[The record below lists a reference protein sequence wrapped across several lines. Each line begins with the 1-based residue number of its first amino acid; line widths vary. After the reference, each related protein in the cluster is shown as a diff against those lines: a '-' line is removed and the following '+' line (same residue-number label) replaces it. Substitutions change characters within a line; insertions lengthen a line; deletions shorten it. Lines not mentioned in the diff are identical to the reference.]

1 MRHHGEGYVDGIDYD
16 HGLYRELSPAQI
28 AFSLLLKGYRPPVVG
43 PEGFHYAELGA
54 GHADT
59 SSLLAAVYPHA
70 GFDAVDINAS
80 HIAAAHRFAKD
91 ACPGN
96 LRLLEES
103 FAEFAKRSDAAYDII
118 ALHGVWSWVSAET
131 RAILLDI
138 VGRTLKPGG
147 VLFLSYN
154 ALPGK
159 AAQMDIRKILLEHSL
174 AGTGDWP
181 DRIGKAL
188 SFVERVVQ
196 QGARDR
202 PETAGLVAEVERL
215 KQRSA
220 NYIAH
225 EYLNRD
231 WTAFYAGDVAREL
244 TKAKLSYAAPGLM
257 SDELGIMAL
266 PAESSALTEEADPVY
281 RETLRDI
288 LMNRGFRRD
297 LFVKGAE
304 RLSARERSEWLGAM
318 RFALLV
324 PPGDMPRAIVT
335 SGGRLQLQKALAEP
349 LIAALD
355 EGPRRLDELAA
366 MPSLAEH
373 GWQAILQGL
382 TLMIGTSHVAPALD
396 EADEAAC
403 LDSVARFN
411 AVVLEHGRMG
421 GELRHLA
428 SPVLGNGVA
437 VTKLDALFLL
447 ARSRGVDPVAFASDQ
462 LSALGQTI
470 GDRTGKPLSADQ
482 RIALLREHERSF
494 STTRLPMLRKHRI
507 A

>member
-1 MRHHGEGYVDGIDYD
+1 
-16 HGLYRELSPAQI
+16 
-28 AFSLLLKGYRPPVVG
+28 
-43 PEGFHYAELGA
+43 
-54 GHADT
+54 
-59 SSLLAAVYPHA
+59 
-70 GFDAVDINAS
+70 
-80 HIAAAHRFAKD
+80 
-91 ACPGN
+91 
-96 LRLLEES
+96 
-103 FAEFAKRSDAAYDII
+103 
-118 ALHGVWSWVSAET
+118 
-131 RAILLDI
+131 
-138 VGRTLKPGG
+138 
-147 VLFLSYN
+147 
-154 ALPGK
+154 
-159 AAQMDIRKILLEHSL
+159 
-174 AGTGDWP
+174 
-181 DRIGKAL
+181 
-188 SFVERVVQ
+188 VQ

-202 PETAGLVAEVERL
+202 PETAGLIAEVERL
-215 KQRSA
+215 KRRSA

-244 TKAKLSYAAPGLM
+244 TKARLSYAACGLM

-318 RFALLV
+318 RFALLA
-324 PPGDMPRAIVT
+324 PPGDMPQAIVL

-366 MPSLAEH
+366 MPSLAAH

-396 EADEAAC
+396 EAEEAAC

-411 AVVLEHGRMG
+411 AVVLEHNRMG
-421 GELRHLA
+421 GELRSLA

-447 ARSRGVDPVAFASDQ
+447 ARSRGVDPVAFASDE

-470 GDRTGKPLSADQ
+470 GDGSGKPLSAD
-482 RIALLREHERSF
+482 RSIALLREHEQSF
-494 STTRLPMLRKHRI
+494 STTRLPMLRKYRI

>member
-1 MRHHGEGYVDGIDYD
+1 MQHHGEGYVDGIDYD
-16 HGLYRELSPAQI
+16 HGFYREMSPAQI
-28 AFSLLLKGYRPPVVG
+28 AFSLLLKGYRPPAIG
-43 PEGFHYAELGA
+43 PEGFRYAELGA
-54 GHADT
+54 GYADT
-59 SSLLAAVYPHA
+59 SSLLAAVHPQA
-70 GFDAVDINAS
+70 RFDAVDFNAS
-80 HIAAAHRFAKD
+80 HIAAARRFARD

-103 FAEFAKRSDAAYDII
+103 FTEFATRSDAAYDII

-131 RAILLDI
+131 RAVLLDI
-138 VGRTLKPGG
+138 VRRTLKPGG

-159 AAQMDIRKILLEHSL
+159 AALMDIRKILLEHCL
-174 AGTGDWP
+174 AGTGEWP

-188 SFVERVVQ
+188 SFVERLVK
-196 QGARDR
+196 QGAPDR

-215 KQRSA
+215 KNCSA

-231 WTAFYAGDVAREL
+231 WTAFYASDVAGEL
-244 TKAKLSYAAPGLM
+244 AKARLSYAAPGLM
-257 SDELGIMAL
+257 SDELGILAL
-266 PAESSALTEEADPVY
+266 PAEMSALAEEADPVY

-288 LMNRGFRRD
+288 LMNRRFRRD

-304 RLSARERSEWLGAM
+304 RLSTRERSEGLSAM
-318 RFALLV
+318 RFALLA
-324 PPGDMPRAIVT
+324 PPGDMPQAIVL

-366 MPSLAEH
+366 MPSLAAH

-411 AVVLEHGRMG
+411 AVVLEHNRMG
-421 GELRHLA
+421 GELRNLA
-428 SPVLGNGVA
+428 SPVLGSGVA
-437 VTKLDALFLL
+437 VTKLEALLLL
-447 ARSRGVDPVAFASDQ
+447 ARSRGVDPVTFASEQ

-470 GDRTGKPLSADQ
+470 GDGNGKPLSAEQ
-482 RIALLREHERSF
+482 SVSLLRDQEQSF
-494 STTRLPMLRKHRI
+494 AATRLPMLRKQRI